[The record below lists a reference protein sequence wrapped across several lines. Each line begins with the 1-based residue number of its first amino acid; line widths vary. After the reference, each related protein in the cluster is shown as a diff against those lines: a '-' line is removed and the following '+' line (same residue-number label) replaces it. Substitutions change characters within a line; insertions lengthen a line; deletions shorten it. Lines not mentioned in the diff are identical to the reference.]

1 MIKRLRNYIKKT
13 LSARLSL
20 MVVLSMALLL
30 LASMS
35 VMLYYSR
42 MAIKEE
48 AVEKAQQTLEGTVQR
63 IDNIL
68 LSVEQATG
76 NLYFTLLPRL
86 NQPDMMM
93 TFCRTLVET
102 NPYVMGCAIAFKP
115 GFYPDHQHFQTF
127 VHRSVDNKGNILEN
141 KLVEETTYDGNYLN
155 QAWYTRPMSMNK
167 PGWQPAMSDKGA
179 DKVPVATF
187 CLPLSDANGQPV
199 GIIGV
204 GIALSKLSEIVAEAK
219 PSDNSY
225 CTVLDGDGSYIAHPN
240 TEKLLTQTAI
250 TVTARETDS
259 SAKEV
264 VDSMLSGKTG
274 FKPFHLNGTD
284 YYIFFK
290 PFKRA
295 VVTGRSMEEL
305 KWSAGIVYP
314 EKDIFGEFTSL
325 LFLVLFIALI
335 GLLLL
340 YLCCRLFIHRHLK
353 PLIMLAEKAQRIAK
367 GNFNEP
373 IPDSHQQDEIGRLQA
388 NFQEMQRSLAS
399 NIGELE
405 QLTTQL
411 QEHTKGLR
419 IAYDQAQKAD
429 RMKTAFLHNMSN
441 QMISPSVAISN
452 DVDALVGNGSDPS
465 AIQDTAT
472 LAEDI
477 RQNGNT
483 ITEVLNNLIHL
494 SDEDFRKEA
503 AHD

>member
-1 MIKRLRNYIKKT
+1 
-13 LSARLSL
+13 
-20 MVVLSMALLL
+20 
-30 LASMS
+30 
-35 VMLYYSR
+35 
-42 MAIKEE
+42 
-48 AVEKAQQTLEGTVQR
+48 
-63 IDNIL
+63 
-68 LSVEQATG
+68 
-76 NLYFTLLPRL
+76 
-86 NQPDMMM
+86 
-93 TFCRTLVET
+93 
-102 NPYVMGCAIAFKP
+102 
-115 GFYPDHQHFQTF
+115 
-127 VHRSVDNKGNILEN
+127 
-141 KLVEETTYDGNYLN
+141 
-155 QAWYTRPMSMNK
+155 
-167 PGWQPAMSDKGA
+167 
-179 DKVPVATF
+179 
-187 CLPLSDANGQPV
+187 
-199 GIIGV
+199 
-204 GIALSKLSEIVAEAK
+204 
-219 PSDNSY
+219 
-225 CTVLDGDGSYIAHPN
+225 
-240 TEKLLTQTAI
+240 
-250 TVTARETDS
+250 
-259 SAKEV
+259 
-264 VDSMLSGKTG
+264 
-274 FKPFHLNGTD
+274 
-284 YYIFFK
+284 
-290 PFKRA
+290 
-295 VVTGRSMEEL
+295 MEEL